1 MISAKFGIEAPTCAL
16 ADAYAKIV
24 RKKILPIGTIR
35 KGLALRFTD
44 LTYSP
49 QSEKFF
55 A

>member
-24 RKKILPIGTIR
+24 RKKILPIGAIR
-35 KGLALRFTD
+35 QGHALRFTD
-44 LTYSP
+44 LIHTP